1 MKWKQATMT
10 KAKSIP
16 KPPERRP
23 TVAERISMLQMA
35 QTHHGTYCPTGGVAL
50 VLPGL
55 PQNAAETEPV
65 DAVDELEPLVSVTT
79 KSQRRPRYFP
89 WKRSAA
95 AGSKR
100 KPEIIPVRLLDER
113 EW

>member
-1 MKWKQATMT
+1 MT
-10 KAKSIP
+10 KTKTKSIP

-35 QTHHGTYCPTGGVAL
+35 QTRHGTYFPAGGVAL

-55 PQNAAETEPV
+55 PENVADTEPV
-65 DAVDELEPLVSVTT
+65 DAADELVPLVSATA
-79 KSQRRPRYFP
+79 KPQRRPRYFP

-100 KPEIIPVRLLDER
+100 KPEVIHVRLLGER

>member
-1 MKWKQATMT
+1 MSKS
-10 KAKSIP
+10 KSIP
-16 KPPERRP
+16 SPPERHP

-35 QTHHGTYCPTGGVAL
+35 QTQHGTYCPTGGVAF

-55 PQNAAETEPV
+55 PKKSADTEPI
-65 DAVDELEPLVSVTT
+65 DAADESEPLVTATT
-79 KSQRRPRYFP
+79 KAQRRPRYFP
-89 WKRSAA
+89 WKRSAE

-100 KPEIIPVRLLDER
+100 KPEVIIVRLLDES